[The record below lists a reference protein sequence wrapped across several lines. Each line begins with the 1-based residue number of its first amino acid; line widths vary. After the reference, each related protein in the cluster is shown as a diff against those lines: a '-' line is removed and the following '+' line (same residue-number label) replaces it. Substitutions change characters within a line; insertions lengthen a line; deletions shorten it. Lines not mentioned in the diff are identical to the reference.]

1 MEGGGRK
8 GSTALTGTIYK
19 SRPVN
24 IFLSGKRILNL
35 PNHPGLASI
44 QNHLLPSYLPTAPG
58 SPTMTEFHCTGS
70 VPCPR
75 WVAFNFLFD
84 PDGSCGANRTA
95 ITLIMLF
102 SSRSQQTVQFV
113 FCRKTIITEQ
123 RVGLSENKK
132 KNTHT
137 QNEPTSKTT
146 KNQSNHRGRKI
157 RISRFANGLCAEEQ
171 ALVGKVW
178 SRSRSVIFHRFSTVR
193 APGVCQWESFISV
206 KFRCRCACRTMLVGD
221 GGNPLN

>member
-132 KNTHT
+132 ITLTHRT
-137 QNEPTSKTT
+137 NQPVKPPKTNPTT
-146 KNQSNHRGRKI
+146 G
-157 RISRFANGLCAEEQ
+157 
-171 ALVGKVW
+171 VGKFAFHV
-178 SRSRSVIFHRFSTVR
+178 SRMVYVLKSRLLWGRFG
-193 APGVCQWESFISV
+193 AGAGV
-206 KFRCRCACRTMLVGD
+206 
-221 GGNPLN
+221 